1 MLGSEEMELNNGPIG
16 GLESYAA
23 SDFIPQCDSGESLSD
38 YFRLPRLSP
47 WSAYFGRPKDFLRPK
62 TTEDENRQVHNLLD
76 TVRFDRQ
83 NTQQVS
89 FRNTRS
95 NARLHVI
102 PSRVQSGKTQC
113 EAEQAR
119 G

>member
-1 MLGSEEMELNNGPIG
+1 MD
-16 GLESYAA
+16 GLE
-23 SDFIPQCDSGESLSD
+23 DLSLTLHRTLFPNPILGGSSD
-38 YFRLPRLSP
+38 YFRPPEVESVVAYLGRL
-47 WSAYFGRPKDFLRPK
+47 KDFLRPK

-102 PSRVQSGKTQC
+102 RSFRVQSAKTEC

-119 G
+119 R